1 MDERVP
7 EVDGVA
13 EGLTGGGDTPT
24 ARTRELIRQS
34 IRYAIGAVLVTLAA
48 LWVLEKQRNL
58 IDYLI
63 LSGLLALTLEPA
75 VIWLH
80 EKRGWRRGSA
90 TGLLL
95 VAVFLGL
102 VLLGIGL
109 TAVLAREANQ
119 VVDQLPSYIDK
130 LNAFTRDHF
139 DLTVFSAS
147 QRAAA
152 ADAGTHL
159 NEFLKDHQDDILG
172 GVASGVSA
180 IFTLFTI
187 GLFTFYLAAQG
198 PQVRRALLSRVPPER
213 QERALFAW
221 EVAIKKMGGY
231 LYSRLL
237 LSAINGAL
245 MYVTLKI
252 VGVPYALPLAIISGL
267 IAEFIPIVGTYLGG
281 ALPLVVAL
289 AEQGPTPAIVV
300 LIEIV
305 VYQQVENY
313 YLSPRIASK
322 TIELN
327 PGVAFGAAMAGGAF
341 GGFVGAFFALP
352 IAATIQ
358 TFMSTYSTSYEVA
371 DSALT
376 HVDAPSTGPPKPRRR
391 RSRRRRAGADAEGT
405 PEPESHGD
413 GPG

>member
-1 MDERVP
+1 MDERAL
-7 EVDGVA
+7 EVDGVG
-13 EGLTGGGDTPT
+13 EGPTGGDDAPS
-24 ARTRELIRQS
+24 ARTTELIRQS
-34 IRYAIGAVLVTLAA
+34 IRYAIVAVLVTLAA
-48 LWVLEKQRNL
+48 LWVLGKQRNL

-63 LSGLLALTLEPA
+63 LSALLALSLEPA

-95 VAVFLGL
+95 VAVFVGL
-102 VLLGIGL
+102 VLLGIGMG
-109 TAVLAREANQ
+109 AVVAREANQ
-119 VVDQLPSYIDK
+119 IVDQLPAYIDK
-130 LNAFTRDHF
+130 LNAYTRDHF

-147 QRAAA
+147 QRAAS

-172 GVASGVSA
+172 GIASGVSA
-180 IFTLFTI
+180 IFTVFTI
-187 GLFTFYLAAQG
+187 GLFTFYLTAQG
-198 PQVRRALLSRVPPER
+198 PQVRRALLSRVRPER
-213 QERALFAW
+213 QGRILFAW

-245 MYVTLKI
+245 MYITLKI
-252 VGVPYALPLAIISGL
+252 VGVPYALPLAIVSGL

-289 AEQGPTPAIVV
+289 AEQGPTATIVV
-300 LIEIV
+300 LVEIV
-305 VYQQVENY
+305 IYQQVENY

-358 TFMSTYSTSYEVA
+358 TFLSTYSTSYEVA

-376 HVDAPSTGPPKPRRR
+376 RIDGPRVDPPKTRRGRPRG
-391 RSRRRRAGADAEGT
+391 RASDAEGT
-405 PEPESHGD
+405 PEPESHSD